1 LGIKERKE
9 REREQRRDAILD
21 AAKGVFS
28 EKGLQASTMDEIAD
42 HAELS
47 KPTLYLYFGNK
58 EDLYQAVAVKGL
70 ETLEGMI
77 LALIEERRPTL
88 GSLLGLFEV
97 HEEFFRSHREYF
109 RMFTSAHTVRL
120 CRQVSEE
127 TLQAHR
133 TATARIREIVIALLG
148 KGKEEGL
155 IRPEL
160 DPAQITA
167 ILWSSGNALM
177 QFLDID
183 QTVWKETMEIDLWS
197 TLRLSNRLLLE
208 AILTDAGK
216 ESLRH
221 LPASP

>member
-9 REREQRRDAILD
+9 REREQRHDAILD
-21 AAKGVFS
+21 AAKEVFAA
-28 EKGLQASTMDEIAD
+28 KGLQASTMDEIAD

-77 LALIEERRPTL
+77 LKMIGEQRPTL
-88 GSLLGLFEV
+88 QSLLGLFEV
-97 HEEFFRSHREYF
+97 YEEFFRSYRDYF
-109 RMFTSAHTVRL
+109 RMFTSTHTLRL
-120 CRQVSEE
+120 SRQVSDGAF
-127 TLQAHR
+127 QAHR
-133 TATARIREIVIALLG
+133 AVTARIREIPMALLR
-148 KGKEEGL
+148 KGAEEGL

-208 AILTDAGK
+208 SILTDVGK
-216 ESLRH
+216 ESLRL
-221 LPASP
+221 LPAPP